1 MKRIL
6 PIVIICIVALGYG
19 QQSKEF
25 ESLSALYPESRLV
38 RLNKEVIINISQQD
52 DEVHITQ
59 DILEEDMYMDESAIG
74 GSKRALNFSSFFEID
89 QLEASSFVYT
99 NGKYKEY
106 EVSEFKE
113 KDELDDVFYDDTK
126 SINFILPNLKKGAKS
141 RLKYRE
147 TVKNPRFLG
156 AFYFADFFPVL
167 NNKLVIIADKSI
179 DLDFKTFNVD
189 TLNLVFN
196 KKEKRKT
203 IEYSWELK
211 NSPEYKYESN
221 TPSYKTI
228 LPHVVPIIKSY
239 EINGK
244 TVRNLE
250 EVSDLY
256 AWYQS
261 MVEDINTDAPSN
273 EMVAIVDKLTKD
285 KTTDLEK
292 VKAIFYWVQQNIK
305 YVAFEYALGGFIPR
319 EANDVLNK
327 KYGDCKDN
335 SSILA
340 EMLEIAGIK
349 GHLTWIGTR
358 DIPYKYEE
366 LPTPSV
372 DNHMILTYID
382 NGTPYFLDA
391 TGRYIPFGFPTS
403 FIQGKEALVE
413 KGKDQWEII
422 EVPVINATKNA
433 LIDSTSLQ
441 IDGDKIIGNA
451 RSYLSGYLKVRTY
464 QNLENIKT
472 IDDLKA
478 YYNTVFIKGNN
489 AFLIN
494 NLSETNKFDYD
505 KDLAVDYSFEIKD
518 YSKQLKDEIYINLN
532 LNKVTSEIELEEERQ
547 YDLEYRYKSYYS
559 FTNTL
564 TVPEGYTVDYVP
576 ENVSLSNDFMTINT
590 NYEVTDG
597 TVVYKHSVK
606 FNFLNLDL
614 NQQKEVKAL
623 IKKANKSYKKIV
635 VLKQI

>member
-1 MKRIL
+1 MKTIL
-6 PIVIICIVALGYG
+6 NIAMLCIAAMSYG
-19 QQSKEF
+19 QHSKEF
-25 ESLSALYPESRLV
+25 ESLSARYPESRLV
-38 RLNKEVIINISQQD
+38 RLNKEVIINISQQED
-52 DEVHITQ
+52 QLYITQ

-89 QLEASSFVYT
+89 HLEASSFVFT
-99 NGKYKEY
+99 NGKYKEH
-106 EVSEFKE
+106 EVREFKE

-126 SINFILPNLKKGAKS
+126 SINFIFPNLKKGAKS

-147 TVKNPRFLG
+147 IVKNPRFLG

-167 NNKLVIIADKSI
+167 NKKLVVIADKTI
-179 DLDFKTFNVD
+179 DLDFKTFNLD
-189 TLNLVFN
+189 TLDLIFN
-196 KKEKRKT
+196 KKERRKT

-228 LPHVVPIIKSY
+228 LPHIVPIIKSY
-239 EINGK
+239 QINGK
-244 TVRNLE
+244 TIRNLE

-261 MVEDINTDAPSN
+261 MVKDINTSTPSE
-273 EMVAIVDKLTKD
+273 EMVAIVEAITKG
-285 KTTDLEK
+285 KTSDLEK

-335 SSILA
+335 SSILS
-340 EMLEIAGIK
+340 EMLEIAGLK
-349 GHLTWIGTR
+349 GRLTWIGTR

-382 NGTPYFLDA
+382 KGKPYFLDA

-413 KGKDQWEII
+413 DGTTDWQII
-422 EVPVINATKNA
+422 NVPIVDANKNA
-433 LIDSTSLQ
+433 LIDSTEIR
-441 IDGDKIIGNA
+441 IDGDKIIG
-451 RSYLSGYLKVRTY
+451 RSKSHLSGYLKIDAY
-464 QNLENIKT
+464 HDLENIKT
-472 IDDLKA
+472 LDDLKT
-478 YYNTVFIKGNN
+478 YYNDFFIKGNN
-489 AFLIN
+489 AFLIKD
-494 NLSETNKFDYD
+494 LSEENKFDYD
-505 KDLAVDYSFEIKD
+505 KDLSVNYSFEIKD

-532 LNKVTSEIELEEERQ
+532 LNRVASALELEEERQ
-547 YDLEYRYKSYYS
+547 YDLEYRYKALYS

-564 TVPEGYTVDYVP
+564 TIPEGYVVDYVP
-576 ENVSLSNDFMTINT
+576 ENTHFTNDYVSIYT
-590 NYEVTDG
+590 NYETLNNAI
-597 TVVYKHSVK
+597 VYRHSVK
-606 FNFLNLDL
+606 FNFLSLNLT
-614 NQQKEVKAL
+614 QQKEVKNL

-635 VLKQI
+635 VLKRI